1 MAIRTIRIST
11 DEVLRKTCKEVK
23 EITPNLIT
31 LLDDMADTMYDA
43 NGVGLAAP
51 QVGILKRVVVID
63 IGEGL
68 VELIN
73 PVILETSGSQTDDEG
88 CLSVPGKYAPVERPN
103 YVKAKAMDR
112 DGNEFIIEG
121 EELMARALCHEI
133 DHLDG
138 HLYTELVSEYL
149 DPSDFA
155 DDEGDDE

>member
-1 MAIRTIRIST
+1 MAIRNIRIST
-11 DEVLRKTCKEVK
+11 DEVLRKKCKEVK
-23 EITPNLIT
+23 EITPNLLT
-31 LLDDMADTMYDA
+31 LLDDMAVTMYEA

-51 QVGILKRVVVID
+51 QVGILKRAVVID

-73 PVILETSGSQTDDEG
+73 PEILETSGSQIDDEG
-88 CLSVPGKYAPVERPN
+88 CLSVPGKYAPVDRPN
-103 YVKAKAMDR
+103 YVKVKAMDR

-138 HLYTELVSEYL
+138 ILYIDKALPVEE
-149 DPSDFA
+149 
-155 DDEGDDE
+155 

>member
-1 MAIRTIRIST
+1 MAIRNIRIST
-11 DEVLRKTCKEVK
+11 DEVLRKKCKEVK
-23 EITPNLIT
+23 EITPNLLT

-51 QVGILKRVVVID
+51 QVGILKRAVVID

-73 PVILETSGSQTDDEG
+73 PEILETSGSQIDDEG
-88 CLSVPGKYAPVERPN
+88 CLFVPGKFAPVVRP
-103 YVKAKAMDR
+103 YYAKVKAMDR

-133 DHLDG
+133 DPLDG
-138 HLYTELVSEYL
+138 ILYIDKALPVEE
-149 DPSDFA
+149 
-155 DDEGDDE
+155 

>member
-63 IGEGL
+63 VGEEGPGVL
-68 VELIN
+68 RLIN
-73 PVILETSGSQTDDEG
+73 PEILERSGVQNGPEG
-88 CLSVPGKYAPVERPN
+88 CLSCPGMYGDVKRSQ
-103 YVKAKAMDR
+103 YVKVKAL
-112 DGNEFIIEG
+112 NEQGEEMIIEA
-121 EELMARALCHEI
+121 EDFLARALQHEI
-133 DHLDG
+133 DHLEGILFIDTATN
-138 HLYTELVSEYL
+138 LEY
-149 DPSDFA
+149 
-155 DDEGDDE
+155 EK

>member
-23 EITPNLIT
+23 EITPNLLT

-73 PVILETSGSQTDDEG
+73 PVILERSGEQDGPEG
-88 CLSVPGKYAPVERPN
+88 CLSCPGMWGMVKRSA
-103 YVKAKAMDR
+103 YVKVQALTPEGD
-112 DGNEFIIEG
+112 EIIIEA
-121 EELMARALCHEI
+121 EDFLARALQHEI
-133 DHLDG
+133 DHLEGVLFIDIA
-138 HLYTELVSEYL
+138 SEIEY
-149 DPSDFA
+149 DQQ
-155 DDEGDDE
+155 